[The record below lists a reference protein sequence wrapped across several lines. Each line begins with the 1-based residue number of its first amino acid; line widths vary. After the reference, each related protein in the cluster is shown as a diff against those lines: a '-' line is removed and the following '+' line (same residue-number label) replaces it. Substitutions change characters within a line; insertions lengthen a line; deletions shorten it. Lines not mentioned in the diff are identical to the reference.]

1 MKKAVKYKTH
11 LSKEELREYIQELI
25 NKKFEEMKK
34 ENEEKRKRAIAY
46 AKKYE
51 EELEICTQILKKKSN
66 KE

>member
-25 NKKFEEMKK
+25 NKKFEEIKK
-34 ENEEKRKRAIAY
+34 ENEEKTKRARAY

-51 EELEICTQILKKKSN
+51 EELEICKQILKKKSN

>member
-1 MKKAVKYKTH
+1 MKKAVKYKTY

-25 NKKFEEMKK
+25 NKKFEEIKK

-51 EELEICTQILKKKSN
+51 EELENEESH
-66 KE
+66 

>member
-1 MKKAVKYKTH
+1 
-11 LSKEELREYIQELI
+11 
-25 NKKFEEMKK
+25 MKK

>member
-1 MKKAVKYKTH
+1 MKKAVKYKTY

-25 NKKFEEMKK
+25 NKKFEEIKK

-51 EELEICTQILKKKSN
+51 EELENEKPH
-66 KE
+66 

>member
-1 MKKAVKYKTH
+1 MKKAVKYKTY

-34 ENEEKRKRAIAY
+34 ENEEKTKRAIAY

-51 EELEICTQILKKKSN
+51 EELENEKPH
-66 KE
+66 

>member
-1 MKKAVKYKTH
+1 MKKAVKYKTY

-25 NKKFEEMKK
+25 NKKFEEIKK

-51 EELEICTQILKKKSN
+51 EELENEKSH
-66 KE
+66 